1 MIDDDPGSFCVEG
14 FAGPAGEIVDDDD
27 DDVDKDEV
35 NDKLCP
41 SL

>member
-14 FAGPAGEIVDDDD
+14 FAEPAGEIVDDD

>member
-27 DDVDKDEV
+27 DVDKDEV